1 MNDSDHPRR
10 LHGRKRGR
18 KLRAGL
24 AELVD
29 TLLPRLTLRL
39 PQPPQRLD
47 VAEAF
52 GGRAFKDLWVEIGF
66 GAGEH
71 LAWQART
78 HAEVALIGCE
88 PFVNGIATLL
98 RDIDAEDLG
107 NIRIYPDDGRDLL
120 DTLPDAAVG
129 RVFLLFSDPWPKRRH
144 WQRRVISPPTLATLA
159 RVMRPGA
166 ELRIASDDPR
176 LLDWTLWHLRAHPG
190 FAWTARSAADFLE
203 RPADWP
209 PTRYEQ
215 KQIRGRPAYLTFVRT
230 AVAQAAN

>member
-52 GGRAFKDLWVEIGF
+52 GGRVFQDLWVEIGF

-71 LAWQART
+71 LAWQAHT
-78 HAEVALIGCE
+78 HPEVALIGCE

-98 RDIDAEDLG
+98 RDIEAEGLA
-107 NIRIYPDDGRDLL
+107 NIRIYPDDGR
-120 DTLPDAAVG
+120 
-129 RVFLLFSDPWPKRRH
+129 
-144 WQRRVISPPTLATLA
+144 
-159 RVMRPGA
+159 
-166 ELRIASDDPR
+166 
-176 LLDWTLWHLRAHPG
+176 
-190 FAWTARSAADFLE
+190 
-203 RPADWP
+203 
-209 PTRYEQ
+209 
-215 KQIRGRPAYLTFVRT
+215 
-230 AVAQAAN
+230 